1 MRLHNTGDY
10 VSHHGTARCRY
21 PVYLGLDKM
30 DNESAIGINSN
41 KRLLI
46 ELRKIDWGK
55 YVEYGTVEIHIRKG
69 KAFTLA
75 VKTTEQF

>member
-1 MRLHNTGDY
+1 MMKDSI
-10 VSHHGTARCRY
+10 V
-21 PVYLGLDKM
+21 
-30 DNESAIGINSN
+30 GINGN
-41 KRLLI
+41 KKLLI
-46 ELRKIDWGK
+46 ELRKIDWSK